1 MTHYPP
7 NLATH
12 PNAATLGAYHDGELG
27 GAALTDAEAH
37 LAACPRCRQELRE
50 IDRLDAALGGL
61 PALEPSP
68 DVYDRVL
75 ARVARPHPR
84 APHAT
89 RFTPRRPLWALTIA
103 LAAVAALVGGYD
115 FLITPHTGLVGYAP
129 YASALPPLT
138 ARDGVAISARRS
150 TASAPAA
157 GGLSS
162 SSAQAK
168 ASAPMSA
175 PAAPA
180 GRPPQTG
187 QISRSATSR
196 GGSGLP
202 LSPDARL
209 IARTSEVDLRVP
221 AVQKTY
227 AAAVGIAARA
237 GGYVSDSNDNASGA
251 TNGGY
256 AATLTLRVP
265 AARFE
270 DAMARL
276 AALAPRGGLL
286 RQRSSSADITDGYHD
301 LQAQLQALQ
310 ATRAQ
315 LMAIMR
321 KAGSIPNTL
330 TVLDRLTDVN
340 TRIDGVQGR
349 ITASANTVMFSTITV
364 NIAVQPRA
372 RQHVVAPPPRRHTSS
387 GGWQPGRDVV
397 SALSNL
403 GAALQAI
410 ITVVIYAVVYLAL
423 PAALAGLALLSR
435 RARRRALYH

>member
-75 ARVARPHPR
+75 ARAARPRPR
-84 APHAT
+84 PDRAA
-89 RFTPRRPLWALTIA
+89 RFAPRRPLWALTIA
-103 LAAVAALVGGYD
+103 LAALAALVGGYD
-115 FLITPHTGLVGYAP
+115 FLIAPHTGLVGCAP
-129 YASALPPLT
+129 YASLLPRPSHEVPAPDT
-138 ARDGVAISARRS
+138 GPPA
-150 TASAPAA
+150 APAR
-157 GGLSS
+157 GLASS
-162 SSAQAK
+162 SGQVK

-175 PAAPA
+175 PAEPA

-187 QISRSATSR
+187 QVSRSATSR
-196 GGSGLP
+196 GSSGLP

-209 IARTSEVDLRVP
+209 IARTGEVDLRVP

-227 AAAVGIAARA
+227 AAAFGIAARA

>member
-7 NLATH
+7 YPSAH
-12 PNAATLGAYHDGELG
+12 PDAATLEAYHDGELND
-27 GAALTDAEAH
+27 APLTVVEAH
-37 LAACPRCRQELRE
+37 LASCPRCRQELRE
-50 IDRLDAALGGL
+50 LDRLDAALGAL

-68 DVYDRVL
+68 DAYDRVL
-75 ARVARPHPR
+75 ARAAQPRPRPARSV
-84 APHAT
+84 

-103 LAAVAALVGGYD
+103 LAALAALVGGYD
-115 FLITPHTGLVGYAP
+115 FLVTPRAGLIGNGSYM
-129 YASALPPLT
+129 SALPPALHQLPT
-138 ARDGVAISARRS
+138 PIYGRAVPA
-150 TASAPAA
+150 APA
-157 GGLSS
+157 GGQSNS
-162 SSAQAK
+162 GAPVK

-175 PAAPA
+175 PATRPSIPQQGRQSGATGA
-180 GRPPQTG
+180 GLHN
-187 QISRSATSR
+187 
-196 GGSGLP
+196 GLP

-209 IARTSEVDLRVP
+209 IARTGEVDLRVP
-221 AVQKTY
+221 DVQKTY
-227 AAAVGIAARA
+227 TAVGGVAARA
-237 GGYVSDSNDNASGA
+237 GGYVSDSNDNAYGATSGA
-251 TNGGY
+251 Y

-270 DAMARL
+270 DAMGRL

-286 RQRSSSADITDGYHD
+286 HERSSSADITDGYHD

-315 LMAIMR
+315 LMAIMH
-321 KAGSIPNTL
+321 KAGNIPDAM

-340 TRIDGVQGR
+340 TSIDSVQGQ

-364 NIAVQPRA
+364 NIAAQPRTH
-372 RQHVVAPPPRRHTSS
+372 RHIVVPPPRRTAS

-403 GAALQAI
+403 GAALRAI
-410 ITVVIYAVVYLAL
+410 ITVAIYAVVYLAL

-435 RARRRALYH
+435 RARHRAPRGA